1 MKNFIFI
8 YLKPGALRD
17 LDSIENQ
24 DNSFLVIFTRND
36 QVPDRNHYE
45 RSRSIEVNQDTVLN
59 ARTIK
64 DGYLD
69 SPILR
74 IKIAVQYE
82 RVDDG
87 QNNGLLLPDIM
98 VRPLVKT
105 NSDDLDLF
113 NDTEELDFMAS
124 DFVSYH
130 G

>member
-1 MKNFIFI
+1 MKNSIFI